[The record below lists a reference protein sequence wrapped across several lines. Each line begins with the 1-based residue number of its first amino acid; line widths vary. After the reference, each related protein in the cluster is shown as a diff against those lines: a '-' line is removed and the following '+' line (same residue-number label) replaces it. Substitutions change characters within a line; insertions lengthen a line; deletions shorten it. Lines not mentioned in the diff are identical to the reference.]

1 MLASHEREL
10 TAARLRN
17 EPAAQIA
24 ARELEAV
31 RISTALRRADEFD
44 NDVAAASKSQPTRLH
59 GDLAVTSAVGESAIE
74 VPNSHATPTNKH
86 RINAV
91 VAFCS
96 LSLKNV

>member
-1 MLASHEREL
+1 MSQL
-10 TAARLRN
+10 
-17 EPAAQIA
+17 Q
-24 ARELEAV
+24 
-31 RISTALRRADEFD
+31 
-44 NDVAAASKSQPTRLH
+44 SKSQPTRLH

-96 LSLKNV
+96 LSLKNVLKTRSYNQVNLSALLLLWHC